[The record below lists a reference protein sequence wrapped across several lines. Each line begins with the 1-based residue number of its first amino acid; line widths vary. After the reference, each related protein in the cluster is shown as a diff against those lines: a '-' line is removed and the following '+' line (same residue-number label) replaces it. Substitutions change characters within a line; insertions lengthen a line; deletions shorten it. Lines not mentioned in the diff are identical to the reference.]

1 MRIRLVRQLVVTI
14 LSVAFLLG
22 HALSPALAVQR
33 AQRIQPNDSEVRSVA
48 RVGYGYDG
56 LISSIRMRAPLA
68 GAPVPSG
75 NVDSARAERVCARPC
90 GYGALQ
96 FFRVS
101 RNGVA
106 TNTPGAAAV
115 DDVLMPN
122 GSAIGKAG
130 TNPTIREV
138 TGGVADAE
146 AMFKQLSAG
155 GKVVSQTPAMTR
167 VELPNGG
174 FVQIRTVM
182 SKSANTAATIDVNIP
197 GLDITKVKFNP

>member
-1 MRIRLVRQLVVTI
+1 
-14 LSVAFLLG
+14 
-22 HALSPALAVQR
+22 
-33 AQRIQPNDSEVRSVA
+33 
-48 RVGYGYDG
+48 
-56 LISSIRMRAPLA
+56 
-68 GAPVPSG
+68 
-75 NVDSARAERVCARPC
+75 
-90 GYGALQ
+90 
-96 FFRVS
+96 
-101 RNGVA
+101 
-106 TNTPGAAAV
+106 
-115 DDVLMPN
+115 MPN